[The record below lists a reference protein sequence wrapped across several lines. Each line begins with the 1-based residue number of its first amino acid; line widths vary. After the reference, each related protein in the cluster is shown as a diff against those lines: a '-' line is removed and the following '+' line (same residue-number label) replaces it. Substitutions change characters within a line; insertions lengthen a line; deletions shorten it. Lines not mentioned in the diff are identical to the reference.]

1 MVGSRCFAG
10 GRRVDRGRLK
20 SSCRGHQMA
29 GSAHGKRSQ
38 RSWVKKTRKMAI
50 ASGNA
55 DGYPLARG
63 AKGEPYHEEQCGIAT

>member
-29 GSAHGKRSQ
+29 GIARQAKPALMGDKNEEDGDRKR
-38 RSWVKKTRKMAI
+38 
-50 ASGNA
+50 
-55 DGYPLARG
+55 
-63 AKGEPYHEEQCGIAT
+63 